1 MLSPINTANYDSQP
15 TSAETEVFNQIK
27 KSGNRKEQLKKVSAE
42 FEAVFV
48 TKMISLLDKTVEK
61 EDGVFGQEGSFLKN
75 FKSYMYTEMGRDIAK
90 NPRTS
95 FGFAQQIYKQME
107 KSLGE

>member
-1 MLSPINTANYDSQP
+1 MLTPINTSSYESQP
-15 TSAETEVFNQIK
+15 TSAEIEVYNQIK
-27 KSGNRKEQLKKVSAE
+27 RSGDKKEQLKKVSAE

-48 TKMISLLDKTVEK
+48 TKMISLMDKTVEK
-61 EDGVFGQEGSFLKN
+61 EDGVFGQEGNFLKN
-75 FKSYMYTEMGRDIAK
+75 FKSYMFTEMGRDIAK

-107 KSLGE
+107 KSMGE

>member
-1 MLSPINTANYDSQP
+1 MLSPINTANFDSQP
-15 TSAETEVFNQIK
+15 TSAETEVYNQIK
-27 KSGNRKEQLKKVSAE
+27 RSGNKKEQLKKAASE

-48 TKMISLLDKTVEK
+48 TKMISLMDQTVDK
-61 EDGVFGQEGSFLKN
+61 DGGAFGDEGNFLKN
-75 FKSYMYTEMGRDIAK
+75 FKSYMFTEMGRDMAK

>member
-15 TSAETEVFNQIK
+15 TSAEVEVFNQIK
-27 KSGNRKEQLKKVSAE
+27 RAGNKKEQLKKVASE
-42 FEAVFV
+42 FESVFV

-61 EDGVFGQEGSFLKN
+61 EDGVFGQEGNFLKN
-75 FKSYMYTEMGRDIAK
+75 FKSFMFAEMGREIAQ

-95 FGFAQQIYKQME
+95 FGFASQIYKQME